1 MKIKYN
7 TSSISL
13 KKQFKLFVLSILS
26 VKINKGILSINSNNN
41 ELEFTDQEIT
51 TIYLFVID
59 PQAMLK

>member
-13 KKQFKLFVLSILS
+13 NKQFKLFVLSILS

-41 ELEFTDQEIT
+41 ELKFTDQEII

-59 PQAMLK
+59 PQAILK

>member
-13 KKQFKLFVLSILS
+13 NKQFKLFVLSILS

-41 ELEFTDQEIT
+41 ELKFTDQEIT

-59 PQAMLK
+59 PQAILK

>member
-1 MKIKYN
+1 LKIKYN

-13 KKQFKLFVLSILS
+13 NKQFKLFVLSILS

-41 ELEFTDQEIT
+41 ELKFTDQEIT

-59 PQAMLK
+59 PQAILK

>member
-13 KKQFKLFVLSILS
+13 NKQFKLFVLSILL

-41 ELEFTDQEIT
+41 ELKFTDQEIT

-59 PQAMLK
+59 PQAILK